1 MNTLKIIENRL
12 VRLSVSF
19 FQLSDGI
26 PEQLIGAGM
35 SLRVVSWWPGGWIAT
50 PFRGVLTHDMIRL
63 ESKVG
68 STIPRSRSEKP
79 AVIVVAHD
87 FPYGCVG
94 I

>member
-35 SLRVVSWWPGGWIAT
+35 SLRVVSRWPGGWIA
-50 PFRGVLTHDMIRL
+50 
-63 ESKVG
+63 K
-68 STIPRSRSEKP
+68 K
-79 AVIVVAHD
+79 
-87 FPYGCVG
+87 
-94 I
+94 